1 MSASAGTKCATA
13 AALSLA
19 LTAANQES
27 VACSGVPYDAV
38 ETVAVTPGEPASAV
52 LAGAVLAGAV
62 LAGAAD
68 EGDDDGP
75 WPTEV
80 DAVHEQA
87 AQATRPAAKAAPALR
102 TACPVTPLVKHG
114 R

>member
-1 MSASAGTKCATA
+1 
-13 AALSLA
+13 
-19 LTAANQES
+19 
-27 VACSGVPYDAV
+27 
-38 ETVAVTPGEPASAV
+38 VAVTPGEPASAV

-62 LAGAAD
+62 LADAAD